1 MIESIVPKV
10 QHFRNRLFH
19 FFKYRADATMD
30 LIDVLAGPNRE
41 SVVKLSLSQLFRR
54 TYCSITDVIDNTFR
68 RKAEQNPDVQEL
80 QKAHLKISQLE
91 NKPVLR
97 RKHE

>member
-10 QHFRNRLFH
+10 QHFRNRLFSL
-19 FFKYRADATMD
+19 FKYRADATMD
-30 LIDVLAGPNRE
+30 LIDALAGPNRE

-80 QKAHLKISQLE
+80 QQEHLKISQLLAE
-91 NKPVLR
+91 QCPPPN
-97 RKHE
+97 